1 LRYPQYHNDY
11 FPNIKRAEEA
21 GRVMDMAFRE
31 FRHYDITN
39 ANQVVGQLAVN
50 GGAQPSV
57 PVTPGQAISLTMQVD
72 SHKAVKTE
80 VKADPNLAAPII
92 QGQKVGIMA
101 VTAPDFPTLT
111 VPVYATQTVDRA
123 SIFARAWDSVF
134 HKH

>member
-1 LRYPQYHNDY
+1 
-11 FPNIKRAEEA
+11 
-21 GRVMDMAFRE
+21 
-31 FRHYDITN
+31 
-39 ANQVVGQLAVN
+39 VN

-57 PVTPGQAISLTMQVD
+57 PVTPGQAVSLTMQVD

-80 VKADPNLAAPII
+80 VKADPNLAAPIT

-111 VPVYATQTVDRA
+111 VPVYATQNVDRA